1 MYLPSTMWT
10 CILEVRSDPDRV
22 NDLIVRRYSQPLQAF
37 ARSIG
42 MSHESA
48 EDVVQETF
56 IRVCNKEFLLG
67 ADRKKGKFRTLIL
80 AVLKNVISEYRRHDF
95 AGLRDR
101 RREVPLG
108 DLDLAVPYQEE
119 FEFNRMWVRNLVNQA
134 FDNLKEDP
142 TIPALRL
149 QTRGK
154 SYKEIAAELDLK
166 ESDVTN
172 NIHRAKPRLKR
183 ELERL
188 IAQYCTQ
195 EEFPEEIAALVKFM

>member
-1 MYLPSTMWT
+1 MWT
-10 CILEVRSDPDRV
+10 CILQFRSNPDRV

-37 ARSIG
+37 ARHLG
-42 MSHESA
+42 LSHENA

-56 IRVCNKEFLLG
+56 VRVCNEQFLLG
-67 ADRKKGKFRTLIL
+67 ADRRKGKFRTLLL
-80 AVLKNVISEYRRHDF
+80 AVLKNVISECRRHDF

-108 DLDLAVPYQEE
+108 DLDLPDPHQEE
-119 FEFNRMWVRNLVNQA
+119 PDFNRMWVLNLVTQA
-134 FDNLKEDP
+134 FENLKEDP
-142 TIPALRL
+142 TIPSLRL
-149 QTRGK
+149 QTQGK
-154 SYKEIAAELDLK
+154 SYKEIADELGLK

-195 EEFPEEIAALVKFM
+195 EEFPEEIAALVKYM